1 MAANKCNET
10 VLDSVQPGGKELGC
24 SLQRGQTVLDKHLDF
39 LKNGLAIS
47 PILGW

>member
-10 VLDSVQPGGKELGC
+10 VLDSVQPGGKEKGC